1 MMELPRIISVDDH
14 VVEPPMLW
22 QDRLSRADREHGPRV
37 ERCFGHLD
45 WDTGGKMNLVEDP
58 AGTDGARWCDVWVYE
73 DFRWPLRAGWAAV
86 GELREVESV
95 TPIVY
100 EDMLPGCY
108 QKGAR
113 LADMDR
119 NHVEASLC
127 FPTFPRFCGQTF
139 MERKDHHLGFRCVQA
154 YNDWMIDDWCAGEAA
169 GRLIPLTLVPL
180 WDPQLAADEVRR
192 CAAKGSHAI
201 AFSEIPPYLGLPS
214 IYSGHWDVLFAAC
227 DETATVVNMHVGSAS
242 KLTTTSDDAPIAV
255 WAALTVQNAQ
265 AAFVDWLCSGV
276 LAKYPGLKIAFS
288 EGQVGWMPFMMERLD
303 SIWERS
309 DSYDKN
315 MRTTIPQ
322 RPSDYVPGRIYGC
335 IFDDVQGLLN
345 RSAVGMGQIMFE
357 TDYPHADSTF
367 PDSRATVEKLAG
379 AAGLSDQ
386 EIWQFVRG
394 NAIECYGLSR
404 FGITE

>member
-14 VVEPPMLW
+14 VVEPATLW

-37 ERCFGHLD
+37 ERRFGHLD

-58 AGTDGARWCDVWVYE
+58 AGTDGARWCDVWAYE

-86 GELREVESV
+86 GKLREVESV

-108 QKGAR
+108 EKGAR

-139 MERKDHHLGFRCVQA
+139 MERKDHHLGLRCVQA

-227 DETATVVNMHVGSAS
+227 DETETVINMHVGSAS

-265 AAFVDWLCSGV
+265 ASFVDWLCSGV
-276 LAKYPGLKIAFS
+276 LAKYMGLKIAFS

-309 DSYDKN
+309 DSYDKT
-315 MRTTIPQ
+315 MHTTIPQ

-367 PDSRATVEKLAG
+367 PESRVTAEKLAG
-379 AAGLSDQ
+379 AAGLSDH